1 MANSAFLTDGSF
13 ENLKLYVTPDAR
25 EVFKESSPWDTFGSI
40 EEPLP
45 PYEFSQDYTGISVSP
60 GETLNLDYRLW
71 YNYYDNSLSSIFWE
85 SSNPKFA
92 TVDLD
97 GNVKVTED
105 INSLDSKECVITA
118 RTLYESNEPLR
129 YTLFCKSSPASIHV
143 LEIDECASYI
153 NESGNVYNVSGL
165 CILQNA
171 STADLK
177 KLPKGVY
184 IFNGKKII
192 K

>member
-40 EEPLP
+40 EETLP